1 MNEIFKEKNNQKQ
14 RGVSPEET
22 HSLKVMETSEGINLL
37 GNRIAK
43 AIINLGSGYLGKK
56 WENRQDY
63 LANPTRVCLSC
74 DWVYAHV

>member
-56 WENRQDY
+56 
-63 LANPTRVCLSC
+63 
-74 DWVYAHV
+74 